1 MGQLFKVRTRFHRV
15 QPAAGPALLSDP
27 MPAMLKKN
35 LRTWGVGLLVWTAV
49 GLFFYTQS
57 LTQKLSTHNPTPW
70 WHYLTS
76 WLTGVY
82 VCALATPII
91 FWLGRRYPIERRN
104 WPRRAALH
112 LLFNIVLSTAELA
125 LQSAVLHSV
134 GLFPH
139 VMKTFGAAF
148 SLLMRESFH
157 QNFMSC
163 WIILGVEHALRY
175 YRGYQER
182 SQHALRL
189 ELQASELKM
198 QLVRSQL
205 SALNM
210 QLQPHFLFNTLNAI
224 MVLVRQRKAREAE
237 EMLGRLS
244 DLLRCVLEGGDAHE
258 VPLRRELD
266 YLRQYLSIEQVRFQ
280 DRLQVEIRADPCVL
294 EAAVPYM
301 GLQPLVENAIRHGI
315 GRSSSAGVI
324 RISAS
329 RSGDIVRIAVQ
340 DDGPGLPVG
349 GARQGGIGLANTRE
363 RLRQLYGDAALL
375 TLENAEPR
383 GTVATMTLPYR
394 PASGAADPEILEV
407 HALHG
412 VDRG

>member
-1 MGQLFKVRTRFHRV
+1 M
-15 QPAAGPALLSDP
+15 AGG
-27 MPAMLKKN
+27 LKKN
-35 LRTWGVGLLVWTAV
+35 LRAWGVGLLVWTVV

-82 VCALATPII
+82 ICALATPLI
-91 FWLGRRYPIERRN
+91 FWLGRRFPIEWGN
-104 WPRRAALH
+104 WPRRTALH
-112 LLFNIVLSTAELA
+112 LLFNIVLATAQLA
-125 LQSAVLHSV
+125 LQSVVLYWL
-134 GLFPH
+134 GLFPY
-139 VMKTFGAAF
+139 VTKTFGATF

-157 QNFMSC
+157 QNFMAC

-189 ELQASELKM
+189 ELHAAELKT
-198 QLVRSQL
+198 QLVRAQL

-210 QLQPHFLFNTLNAI
+210 QLQPHFLFNTLNAV

-244 DLLRCVLEGGDAHE
+244 DLLRCVLEGGGAQE

-266 YLRQYLSIEQVRFQ
+266 YLRQYFSIEQVRFQ
-280 DRLQVEIRADPCVL
+280 DRLRVEIRADPSVL
-294 EAAVPYM
+294 DTPVPYM
-301 GLQPLVENAIRHGI
+301 GLQPMVENAVRHGI
-315 GRSSSAGVI
+315 GRSSSAGAI

-329 RSGDIVRIAVQ
+329 RLGDFVKIHVQ
-340 DDGPGLPVG
+340 DDGPGFSAG
-349 GARQGGIGLANTRE
+349 GARQDGIGLTNTRE
-363 RLRQLYGDAALL
+363 RLRQLYGEAASL

-383 GTVATMTLPYR
+383 GAVATMTLPYR
-394 PASGAADPEILEV
+394 VAPAAADPETLEL